1 MGVMVLDG
9 NQYVEWNVSSNSH
22 GTITKYE
29 VVFYHDIS
37 QPNHRGRYITVS
49 HDITVYRV
57 NITSD
62 FPQFGQPV
70 YVTVSVNILILIITS
85 F

>member
-1 MGVMVLDG
+1 MVLDG
-9 NQYVEWNVSSNSH
+9 NKYVEWNVLSNSR
-22 GTITKYE
+22 GAVTKYE

-37 QPNHRGRYITVS
+37 QPNHHGRFITLSNDV
-49 HDITVYRV
+49 TVYRV

-70 YVTVSVNILILIITS
+70 YVSVSVNILILIIIS